1 MAEFGEKLITSKDS
15 EQRCLDWIKSQKD
28 CAYSNETQKRKAD
41 DDDDDDESYVTDSEF
56 DSVSECGAKR
66 RRVGLAQNREVL
78 NLSCAW
84 TNCEFETDHVER
96 FAKHVA
102 QHVPDLSTETNEKG
116 VEVYVCQWD
125 GCFYANNDP
134 DEISRHVNYHAY
146 HTKLKC
152 IGSNIRARIKLP
164 KCHRDSGWKNV
175 VDLPP
180 PLLCRW
186 EECLT
191 HFRNYQ
197 LFLYHVAAHVEES
210 PRGKKIEGGLECK
223 WTGCN
228 VFHPNLYKLRDH
240 VRRHTKEKTVACPNC
255 GATFAS
261 NTKFHVHCKRQISI
275 DVQGFKC
282 SHCNKF
288 YPTEGILRD
297 HMRLH
302 VFNYKCSL
310 CDMSCESPASLAK
323 HVRYRHVSSRNFPC
337 QLCKHA
343 AKSQQDLD
351 SHMTVHTNGPNF
363 SCHFEGCLYTCK
375 GAYSLDRHVER
386 VHDKQVR
393 WYCCHECP
401 IKYRKSYRLTKHLI
415 EAHRLQLPSGH
426 TKFQYT
432 HNEDGCYRL
441 QMVRYEAVEEDSD
454 SSIHS
459 QTKIEEKKYKIKLN
473 KNSSI
478 PRVEVFEDSDETVDE
493 DENRGTENVSKE
505 DGYEGKS
512 MPVISNILISIDET
526 DAEGNI
532 IRSRI
537 VEAQETME
545 LPPSEGSPLILTQI
559 NFN

>member
-1 MAEFGEKLITSKDS
+1 MAEFAKKLITSKDMQ
-15 EQRCLDWIKSQKD
+15 QRCNDWVESQKNFTYMD
-28 CAYSNETQKRKAD
+28 EIHYKRKQTD
-41 DDDDDDESYVTDSEF
+41 DDDSYNTDSEF

-66 RRVGLAQNREVL
+66 RRVGLPLKREVFH
-78 NLSCAW
+78 LSCEW
-84 TNCEFETDHVER
+84 IGCEYEANHVER
-96 FAKHVA
+96 FVQHVA
-102 QHVPDLSTETNEKG
+102 QHVSELNIQTNEQG
-116 VEVYVCQWD
+116 INVYVCQWS
-125 GCFYANNDP
+125 GCFYENNDP

-164 KCHRDSGWKNV
+164 RCRRDSGWKNI
-175 VDLPP
+175 VDLPA

-186 EECLT
+186 EECLKR
-191 HFRNYQ
+191 FRNYQ
-197 LFLYHVAAHVEES
+197 LYLYHVTAHIEEG
-210 PRGKKIEGGLECK
+210 PRGNKVEGGIECK

-228 VFHPNLYKLRDH
+228 SLYPNLYKLRDH
-240 VRRHTKEKTVACPNC
+240 TRCHTKEKIVACPDC

-261 NTKFHVHCKRQISI
+261 NTKFHVHCKRQIPI
-275 DVQGFKC
+275 DVQGFQC

-310 CDMSCESPASLAK
+310 CDMSCESPAGLAK
-323 HVRYRHVSSRNFPC
+323 HVRYRHVSTRSFPC
-337 QLCKHA
+337 QLCSHA

-351 SHMTVHTNGPNF
+351 YHMSVHTNGPNF

-375 GAYSLDRHVER
+375 GAYTLDRHVER
-386 VHDKQVR
+386 VHGMQVR

-401 IKYRKSYRLTKHLI
+401 IKYRKSYGLTKHLI

-426 TKFQYT
+426 TRFQFT
-432 HNEDGCYRL
+432 HDEDGCYRL
-441 QMVRYEAVEEDSD
+441 QMVRYEAVEEESD
-454 SSIHS
+454 STIGQS
-459 QTKIEEKKYKIKLN
+459 KIQDKRYKIKLN
-473 KNSSI
+473 QNSSM
-478 PRVEVFEDSDETVDE
+478 PQVEIFEDL
-493 DENRGTENVSKE
+493 DENGEEDGQRGTEEKSKAE
-505 DGYEGKS
+505 GYQGKS